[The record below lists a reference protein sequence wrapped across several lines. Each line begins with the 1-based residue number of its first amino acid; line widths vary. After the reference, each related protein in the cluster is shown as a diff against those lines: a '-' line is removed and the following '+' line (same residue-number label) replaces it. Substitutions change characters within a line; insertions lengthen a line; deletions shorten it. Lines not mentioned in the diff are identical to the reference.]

1 MNRFDLFCVD
11 SRHGAAHAHR
21 GEAQRILAH
30 VRSCSRADKLIVAE
44 LGPRHQPWSA
54 DNGGI
59 GAGVRGPLLFH
70 LAVFHLKL
78 VQEGVSPEREHAS
91 GRSILVALPTGILAS
106 RALPPAI
113 CGALE
118 NGGFSAAD

>member
-1 MNRFDLFCVD
+1 MISSFEVRTYWTTTP
-11 SRHGAAHAHR
+11 GAAEGLLHHR
-21 GEAQRILAH
+21 IPPKMCARAA
-30 VRSCSRADKLIVAE
+30 ADKLIVAE
-44 LGPRHQPWSA
+44 LGPRHQPWNA

-106 RALPPAI
+106 RALPLAI
-113 CGALE
+113 CGAFE

>member
-1 MNRFDLFCVD
+1 MHRQRMNRFDLFCVRLQAWSS
-11 SRHGAAHAHR
+11 SRPP

-91 GRSILVALPTGILAS
+91 GRSLP
-106 RALPPAI
+106 LP
-113 CGALE
+113 
-118 NGGFSAAD
+118 SAGH